1 MNLADIR
8 DELVNLEIVEPQLP
22 VNAIVAAFDILKAR
36 DDLSEAESAI
46 YYEVVLVLTIHGF
59 GGKQLEAMA
68 IFQGLTPPI
77 VNQPLTI
84 DAPMILPQEAQN
96 VS

>member
-1 MNLADIR
+1 MKLSQIR

-22 VNAIVAAFDILKAR
+22 VSAIITAFDILKAR

-46 YYEVVLVLTIHGF
+46 YYKVVSVISQFGF

-84 DAPMILPQEAQN
+84 DAPMILPN
-96 VS
+96 MGV